1 MLRRSPRAVLLW
13 TAAAIVAVATA
24 AYVADILVSL
34 RHQDHAFGRVHTVVV
49 ASRDLPLGRRL
60 RAADLGDRHV
70 RGEAEGPG
78 TVTRRPA
85 AVGRVVAVPLLR
97 GAVVTDRHLAAHRRD
112 GRDGTVP
119 AGLRSMRVIIEGGVP
134 RGPGDP
140 VDLYATFD
148 PQTVG
153 ADVEPTLTV
162 ARAVPVIAVDRG
174 DAGPGEHGAAI
185 GVTVLVT
192 PDEAKRLA
200 FATAAGTLA
209 SPAPAPPLM
218 SRPSGPQPP
227 PSVCAKSGVYRRDRH
242 KRRRWWSLRL
252 CRRAARRIRGR
263 RQPVPSR
270 P

>member
-13 TAAAIVAVATA
+13 AAAAILAVATA

-34 RHQDHAFGRVHTVVV
+34 RHQDRAFGPVHTVVV
-49 ASRDLPLGRRL
+49 TTRDLPLGRRL
-60 RAADLGDRHV
+60 RARDLTDRRV
-70 RGEAEGPG
+70 RGDGQEPG
-78 TVTRRPA
+78 ALTEPSR

-119 AGLRSMRVIIEGGVP
+119 AGRRAMRVVIEGGVRP
-134 RGPGDP
+134 RPGDP

-153 ADVEPTLTV
+153 ADVEPTLTI
-162 ARAVPVIAVDRG
+162 AHGVPVTAVDREGASVSG
-174 DAGPGEHGAAI
+174 DAGAAI

-200 FATAAGTLA
+200 FASAAGTLA
-209 SPAPAPPLM
+209 LAIAPPEE
-218 SRPSGPQPP
+218 
-227 PSVCAKSGVYRRDRH
+227 
-242 KRRRWWSLRL
+242 
-252 CRRAARRIRGR
+252 AAR
-263 RQPVPSR
+263 
-270 P
+270 

>member
-1 MLRRSPRAVLLW
+1 MLRRSPRALLLW

-34 RHQDHAFGRVHTVVV
+34 RHQDQAFGRVHTVVV

-70 RGEAEGPG
+70 RGQAEGPG

-97 GAVVTDRHLAAHRRD
+97 GAVVTDRHLAAQRRD

-119 AGLRSMRVIIEGGVP
+119 AGLRSMRVIIEGGVHP
-134 RGPGDP
+134 RPGDP
-140 VDLYATFD
+140 VDVYATFD

-162 ARAVPVIAVDRG
+162 AHAVPVIAVDRG
-174 DAGPGEHGAAI
+174 DAAGPGEHGGAI

-192 PDEAKRLA
+192 PDVAKRLA

-209 SPAPAPPLM
+209 IAIAPPE
-218 SRPSGPQPP
+218 
-227 PSVCAKSGVYRRDRH
+227 
-242 KRRRWWSLRL
+242 
-252 CRRAARRIRGR
+252 AAT
-263 RQPVPSR
+263 P
-270 P
+270 